1 MRKKLKNVAAPFA
14 VVLMTNPAFADVASP
29 SIGDLMGEIDQLTA
43 EVDALKVDASKK
55 DNSAIRL
62 NGYYRLQ
69 STAESLDETDDNSST
84 WVDQRLR
91 MKVTSDLHE
100 NVTVVWYGEYDAPF
114 GETGSKTV
122 AGSGGKL
129 SSDGVGIET
138 KNAYVDFRVPNT
150 ELKVRTGIQGYGFG
164 KYESFVTDDDMNG
177 VSFLG
182 TLDSVTLSG
191 GWFKWEEGER
201 DSSDDVDFYV
211 LNGEL
216 APNTNLTYG
225 FTGSMIRNRNEDAI
239 NGTAARTDELYLGSY
254 IDLSYNDIAYSGSLL
269 YKKASGVDSGATDGD
284 SFMLN
289 LYAKK
294 HWIDGSIKIHG
305 IYIPADDS
313 SSGTDR
319 FAANQSGWELNSDNL
334 MIFGTDYYYNNGSQG
349 GKAVYDAAYQGYGL
363 LGLTISG
370 DQKLDDDYYLKYGAG
385 YFSVADDAPASA
397 SKANGSS
404 LGTELAAQI
413 GKKFADIYDLSLR
426 GSYGFMGD
434 FYQDDAEDTYKVV
447 AMLNVSF

>member
-1 MRKKLKNVAAPFA
+1 MREKLKKVAVPFA
-14 VVLMTNPAFADVASP
+14 MVLITAPALANVASP
-29 SIGDLMGEIDQLTA
+29 SVDGLKGEIDQLTA
-43 EVDALKVDASKK
+43 EVNLLKNDT
-55 DNSAIRL
+55 SAIRF

-69 STAESLDETDDNSST
+69 STVENLDETEDNSST

-91 MKVTSDLHE
+91 MKVTSDLHD

-150 ELKVRTGIQGYGFG
+150 DWQVRTGIQGYGFG

-177 VSFLG
+177 ISFLG
-182 TLDSVTLSG
+182 NVDMATLSG
-191 GWFKWEEGER
+191 GWFKWDEGER
-201 DSSDDVDFYV
+201 ESSDDVDFYT

-216 APNTNLTYG
+216 SPNDNLSYG
-225 FTGSMIRNRNEDAI
+225 FTGAMIKNRNEDAI
-239 NGTAARTDELYLGSY
+239 NGTAARTDEIYLGSY
-254 IDLSYNDIAYSGSLL
+254 VDFSQGDIAYSGSVL
-269 YKKASGVDSGATDGD
+269 YKLASGVDSNATDGD
-284 SFMLN
+284 TFMLN

-294 HWIDGSIKIHG
+294 HWAEGSIKVHA

-313 SSGTDR
+313 SNGTDR
-319 FAANQSGWELNSDNL
+319 FAANQSGWELNSGNL

-363 LGLTISG
+363 LGLMISG
-370 DQKLDDDYYLKYGAG
+370 DQQLDEDYYLKYGVG
-385 YFSVADDAPASA
+385 YFSVADDAPKST
-397 SKANGSS
+397 SQANGSS
-404 LGTELAAQI
+404 LGTELAAQF

-434 FYQDDAEDTYKVV
+434 FYQGNSEDTYKIV
-447 AMLNVSF
+447 AMLNVGF